1 MTMTVRGVADTM
13 KILVCGGC
21 NYDDRD
27 LVRSTLDELGNS
39 VLQT

>member
-13 KILVCGGC
+13 RILVCCGR

-27 LVRSTLDELGNS
+27 LVWGTLDELGNS